1 MKDRWTELCQSAVT
15 ELDRTN
21 FRAILQELN
30 QLLDE
35 QGSAP
40 GRRQAQRRTHGG
52 RFERDSNSQSQR
64 RGK

>member
-1 MKDRWTELCQSAVT
+1 MKDRWTVLCESAVT
-15 ELDRTN
+15 ELDRTK

-35 QGSAP
+35 CGSVP
-40 GRRQAQRRTHGG
+40 SRRQAQRLAPVR
-52 RFERDSNSQSQR
+52 RFEPDLNLQSQQ